1 MAAGVHAG
9 QDEGYRFIR
18 SITVSNL
25 DEPVTVPE
33 GYFWKVQGLE
43 ADRPEG
49 IGTADLYLDGE
60 ISLGNPMV
68 DEDWVTIQGRLEL
81 TIQRRQEAAIWIRG
95 SSVVAVGDSRQDV
108 EFLEFTYSSA
118 GGPGTAKLTS
128 MVDLVD
134 YVGTYPCSTGLLK
147 ESVLRR
153 ALERALGGDYGAYR
167 EHMQASGCGAIERKE
182 GLLLMDVSQSGVG
195 GYSSL
200 IFVRLGDGAMY
211 VFWFRGIVSDRN
223 WKIYGSPPIP
233 VAVMKTVVDQMNTKW
248 GHVASFRARDAKTGK
263 RLWKLPEP
271 WTPRTRPP
279 LLGKRPERVFHSYHR
294 PCHREPKCYP
304 CSRLTLL
311 PMFPVAHHGFSERS
325 VAGGSVFPMSATTF
339 QLPAPCFLHT
349 VRYFPVVTDGTPSGP
364 GERLS

>member
-1 MAAGVHAG
+1 MLRRVLRQCVLFLREKESLLEGFSTVSFGGQEKVSKPDNTDMAAMLLLTVSLLVAGSMTAGVHAG

-68 DEDWVTIQGRLEL
+68 DEDWVTIHGRLEL

-108 EFLEFTYSSA
+108 EFLEFTYGSA

-147 ESVLRR
+147 ESVLLR

-211 VFWFRGIVSDRN
+211 VFWLRGIVSDRK

-233 VAVMKTVVDQMNTKW
+233 VAVVKTVVDQMNTKW
-248 GHVASFRARDAKTGK
+248 GHVASFRARG
-263 RLWKLPEP
+263 EQV
-271 WTPRTRPP
+271 
-279 LLGKRPERVFHSYHR
+279 EINMRV
-294 PCHREPKCYP
+294 K
-304 CSRLTLL
+304 
-311 PMFPVAHHGFSERS
+311 PVR
-325 VAGGSVFPMSATTF
+325 
-339 QLPAPCFLHT
+339 
-349 VRYFPVVTDGTPSGP
+349 
-364 GERLS
+364 